1 MAFKFRTHQL
11 TSSGNLSIKS
21 RDLSRLGIR
30 SASDVLVEF
39 EVPGAAAILLM
50 KLDPLSEIPARIQEI
65 LGIKQTTENAMS
77 TAIETKPA
85 LVDEFSSALFSER
98 E

>member
-21 RDLSRLGIR
+21 RDLSHLGIR
-30 SASDVLVEF
+30 SASDVVVEF
-39 EVPGAAAILLM
+39 DVPGTAAILLM
-50 KLDPLSEIPARIQEI
+50 KLDPLSEIPARVQEI
-65 LGIKQTTENAMS
+65 LGIKQATEHTIGS
-77 TAIETKPA
+77 IETKPV